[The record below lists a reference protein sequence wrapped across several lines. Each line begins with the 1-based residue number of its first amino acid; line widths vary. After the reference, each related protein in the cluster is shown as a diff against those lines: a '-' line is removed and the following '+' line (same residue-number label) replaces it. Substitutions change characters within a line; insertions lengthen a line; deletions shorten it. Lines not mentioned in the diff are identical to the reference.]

1 MYNVSISI
9 IDMALTID
17 IYSVIIINVTSF
29 IKDVEKTRIITLVLY
44 LYRNIKTLNRFSHWI
59 VSCFCCDYCVHVQQ
73 RENEDLNNRA
83 EFHLVSAHVYNQHYI
98 FEL

>member
-9 IDMALTID
+9 IDMALTVD

-44 LYRNIKTLNRFSHWI
+44 LYRNIKTLNRFSH
-59 VSCFCCDYCVHVQQ
+59 
-73 RENEDLNNRA
+73 
-83 EFHLVSAHVYNQHYI
+83 
-98 FEL
+98 